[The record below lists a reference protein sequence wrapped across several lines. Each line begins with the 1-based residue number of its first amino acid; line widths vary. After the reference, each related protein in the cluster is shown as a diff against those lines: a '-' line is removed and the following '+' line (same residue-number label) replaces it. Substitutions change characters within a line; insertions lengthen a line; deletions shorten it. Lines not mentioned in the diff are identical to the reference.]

1 MASPPYT
8 TQLQA
13 GLGLIEETRALLELW
28 QPGMSTA
35 DLNHEALNS
44 GRFPNISAR
53 RIRNIV
59 SECFAPRYL
68 TQDGPPAD
76 YLKQLSTV
84 ASSRELSQFMLL
96 YTARAN
102 TILADFIR
110 DVYWQRYSAGL
121 DSVEKDNA
129 VDFILRGID
138 DGRTSKR
145 WSDSTI
151 KRVSGYLLGACADY
165 GLLGARSGSGR
176 KINAYRIENRI
187 AAFLAHDLHF
197 AGLGDNAVVSHEDW
211 GLFGLEN
218 ADVRDELKRVSLQ
231 GHFIVQAAGDVIHIG
246 WQYQSLQELIDV
258 FLKR

>member
-1 MASPPYT
+1 MASEPYT

-28 QPGMSTA
+28 QPGMSSA
-35 DLNHEALNS
+35 ELNHEALNS

-68 TQDGPPAD
+68 AKDGPPAT
-76 YLKQLSTV
+76 YLKQLTPV
-84 ASSRELSQFMLL
+84 ASSLELSQLMLL

-102 TILADFIR
+102 TILANFIR

-129 VDFILRGID
+129 VDFILRAID
-138 DGRTSKR
+138 DGKTSKR
-145 WSDSTI
+145 WSDSTV

-165 GLLGARSGSGR
+165 GLLGARSRSGR
-176 KINAYRIENRI
+176 KISPFRIETRV

-197 AGLGDNAVVSHEDW
+197 AGLGDNSVVTHEDW
-211 GLFGLEN
+211 GLFGLEH

-231 GHFIVQAAGDVIHIG
+231 GHFILQAAADVIHIG
-246 WQYQSLQELIDV
+246 WQYQSQQELIDV
-258 FLKR
+258 FVKR